1 MAEVA
6 VVEIVAFAIAG
17 AITTFVGG
25 RWVLL
30 AGVLAP
36 FALGLFFAIAE
47 AADGESAYIDFSA
60 GEMFGFGMIAGVIL
74 LPGWAAGVLAG
85 TAVRAF
91 ITHRIEGRPI
101 H

>member
-17 AITTFVGG
+17 AITIFVGG

-30 AGVLAP
+30 VGVLAP

-60 GEMFGFGMIAGVIL
+60 GEMFGIGMIAGTIP
-74 LPGWAAGVLAG
+74 LPGWAAGVLAV
-85 TAVRAF
+85 TAARAL
-91 ITHRIEGRPI
+91 ITHRVERRPI